1 MWMFADCEKI
11 LKEKKRPFVS
21 PGFKCFVSVSHFRG
35 LIRRPPRVLLEIGD
49 DGTDDPLIDKKE
61 VPPP

>member
-21 PGFKCFVSVSHFRG
+21 PDFSALF
-35 LIRRPPRVLLEIGD
+35 L
-49 DGTDDPLIDKKE
+49 
-61 VPPP
+61 